1 MFWFYAERILGYWPV
16 LLKGLGM
23 TLGLSLLSLL
33 IGAAIGFAFGIIRA
47 GGNRWL
53 SRALGIYID
62 LFRGTPFLVQVFI
75 VFFILPAAGIELSAF
90 AAGVVALSNLAA
102 CFIGEIVAA
111 GLKAVPQGQREAAL
125 ASGMT
130 PAQQMRL
137 VLMPQAVRIVTP
149 SLVGQFVLL
158 IKDSSVVSAIGLL
171 DLTRAGWM
179 IVQSVPQG
187 LMVFGTVGLGYFLI
201 CYPLIHLSRRL
212 ERRGQNALL

>member
-23 TLGLSLLSLL
+23 TVGLSLLSLL

-53 SRALGIYID
+53 SRALGLYID

-90 AAGVVALSNLAA
+90 AAGVVALSNLSA

-111 GLKAVPQGQREAAL
+111 GLRAVPQGQREAAL

-130 PAQQMRL
+130 GAQQMRL

-171 DLTRAGWM
+171 DLTRSGWM

-187 LMVFGTVGLGYFLI
+187 LMVFGTVGLGYFII
-201 CYPLIHLSRRL
+201 CYPLILLSRRL
-212 ERRGQNALL
+212 ERRGQDALL

>member
-53 SRALGIYID
+53 SRALGLYID

-75 VFFILPAAGIELSAF
+75 AFFILPAAGIELSAF

-171 DLTRAGWM
+171 DLTRSGWM

-187 LMVFGTVGLGYFLI
+187 LMVFGTVGLGYFII
-201 CYPLIHLSRRL
+201 CYPLILLSRRL
-212 ERRGQNALL
+212 ERRGQDALL

>member
-137 VLMPQAVRIVTP
+137 VLMPQALRIVTP

-212 ERRGQNALL
+212 ERRGQDALL

>member
-53 SRALGIYID
+53 SRALGLYID

-75 VFFILPAAGIELSAF
+75 AFFILPAAGIELSAF

-111 GLKAVPQGQREAAL
+111 GLRAVPQGQREAAL

-130 PAQQMRL
+130 GAQQMRL

-171 DLTRAGWM
+171 DLTRSGWM

-187 LMVFGTVGLGYFLI
+187 LMVFGTVGLGYFII
-201 CYPLIHLSRRL
+201 CYPLILLSRRL
-212 ERRGQNALL
+212 ERRGQDALL

>member
-1 MFWFYAERILGYWPV
+1 MFWFYAERIFGYWPV

-53 SRALGIYID
+53 SRALGLYID

-75 VFFILPAAGIELSAF
+75 VFFILPALGIELSAF

-130 PAQQMRL
+130 RAQQMRL

>member
-53 SRALGIYID
+53 SRALGLYID

-137 VLMPQAVRIVTP
+137 VLMPQALRIVTP

-212 ERRGQNALL
+212 ERRGQDALL

>member
-75 VFFILPAAGIELSAF
+75 AFFILPAAGIELSAF

-111 GLKAVPQGQREAAL
+111 GLRAVPQGQREAAL

-130 PAQQMRL
+130 GAQQMRL

-212 ERRGQNALL
+212 ERRGQDALL

>member
-130 PAQQMRL
+130 RAQQMRL
-137 VLMPQAVRIVTP
+137 VLMPQALRIVTP

-212 ERRGQNALL
+212 ERRGQDALL

>member
-33 IGAAIGFAFGIIRA
+33 IGAAVGFAFGIIRA

-53 SRALGIYID
+53 SRALGLYID

-171 DLTRAGWM
+171 DLTRSGWM

-187 LMVFGTVGLGYFLI
+187 LMVFGTVGLGYFII
-201 CYPLIHLSRRL
+201 CYPLILLSRRL
-212 ERRGQNALL
+212 ERRGQDALL

>member
-75 VFFILPAAGIELSAF
+75 VFLILPALGIELSAF

-130 PAQQMRL
+130 RAQQMRL

-212 ERRGQNALL
+212 ERRGQDALL

>member
-53 SRALGIYID
+53 SRALGLYID

-137 VLMPQAVRIVTP
+137 VLMPQAVRIITP

-171 DLTRAGWM
+171 DLTRSGWM

-187 LMVFGTVGLGYFLI
+187 LMVFGTVGLGYFII
-201 CYPLIHLSRRL
+201 CYPLILLSRRL
-212 ERRGQNALL
+212 ERRGQDALL

>member
-130 PAQQMRL
+130 RAQQMRL

-212 ERRGQNALL
+212 ERRGQDALL

>member
-75 VFFILPAAGIELSAF
+75 VFFILPALGIELSAF

-130 PAQQMRL
+130 RAQQMRL

-201 CYPLIHLSRRL
+201 CYPLIHLARRL
-212 ERRGQNALL
+212 ERRGQDALL

>member
-53 SRALGIYID
+53 SRALGLYID

-179 IVQSVPQG
+179 IVRSVPQG

-212 ERRGQNALL
+212 ERRGQDALL

>member
-90 AAGVVALSNLAA
+90 AAGVVALSNRAA

-111 GLKAVPQGQREAAL
+111 GLKAVPQGPREAAL

-130 PAQQMRL
+130 RAQQMRL

-212 ERRGQNALL
+212 ERRGQDALL

>member
-53 SRALGIYID
+53 SRALGLYID

-171 DLTRAGWM
+171 DLTRSGWL
-179 IVQSVPQG
+179 IVQSVPNG
-187 LMVFGTVGLGYFLI
+187 LLVFGVVGIGYFII
-201 CYPLIHLSRRL
+201 CYPLIWLSRRM
-212 ERRGQNALL
+212 ERRSQAAFL

>member
-23 TLGLSLLSLL
+23 TVGLSLLSLL

-53 SRALGIYID
+53 SRALGLYID

-75 VFFILPAAGIELSAF
+75 VFFILPALGIELSAF

-130 PAQQMRL
+130 RAQQMRL

-212 ERRGQNALL
+212 ERRGQDALL

>member
-90 AAGVVALSNLAA
+90 AAGFGSLSNLAPF
-102 CFIGEIVAA
+102 FIGEIVAA

-137 VLMPQAVRIVTP
+137 VLMPQALRIVTP

-212 ERRGQNALL
+212 ERRGQDALL

>member
-130 PAQQMRL
+130 RAQQMRL